1 MSSFKL
7 NSSMYGTQRLV
18 QCAIDNQMS
27 NGERTKM
34 SQSCTINEPMSFEY
48 ALDTLKHYLNILS
61 IGHIVSR
68 IPSIAHCMFV
78 NQRPTR
84 SHHLLFRKNDRCHQ
98 MMDRFQCQT
107 YTGDDRQTIPPNG
120 HHRSYSIGR
129 TRHDIFIPS
138 TSSLQSQSIL
148 VFSII
153 GSILMLMQLVP
164 VCSSVRVVSLNV
176 PSRVRKGSDLELSCL
191 FDLGNATLYSL
202 KWFYRAHEWD
212 RDEQEFFRYTPRLK
226 PYKQVF
232 PLEGIQVDPTRS
244 GGGTVYIREA
254 NGKTTGKYKCEIS
267 IEGTFQTVA
276 AEKLMTVFNSA
287 NGSNQF
293 TLSGSILLKLA
304 CLLIILATII

>member
-1 MSSFKL
+1 MSSFRV

-34 SQSCTINEPMSFEY
+34 SQSCTINELMSFEY

-164 VCSSVRVVSLNV
+164 GMRLMIIALNYPNKNNV
-176 PSRVRKGSDLELSCL
+176 K
-191 FDLGNATLYSL
+191 LYIL
-202 KWFYRAHEWD
+202 TEMVTTH
-212 RDEQEFFRYTPRLK
+212 
-226 PYKQVF
+226 F
-232 PLEGIQVDPTRS
+232 PFSITQKYFNFIYLTINHNTS
-244 GGGTVYIREA
+244 
-254 NGKTTGKYKCEIS
+254 NYKCW
-267 IEGTFQTVA
+267 FV
-276 AEKLMTVFNSA
+276 
-287 NGSNQF
+287 
-293 TLSGSILLKLA
+293 LSV
-304 CLLIILATII
+304 